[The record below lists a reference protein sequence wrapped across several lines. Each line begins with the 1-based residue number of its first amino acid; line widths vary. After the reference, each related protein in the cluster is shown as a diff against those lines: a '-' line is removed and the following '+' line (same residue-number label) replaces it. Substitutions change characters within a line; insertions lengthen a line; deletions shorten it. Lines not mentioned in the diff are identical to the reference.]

1 MVSVSRDTGVS
12 STRTRGPY
20 GLEVEPNRALY
31 ATVFLFMWRD
41 RSRRA
46 TVAAVRGWRTGTGCE
61 RRTAAG
67 RGRAHRQ
74 ARAPPQLSVELSA
87 VPVPAVVLC
96 DCRRRDSRYSQCV
109 IASPSV
115 RYNHVNRATEVTS
128 WSRSGVVKSSGSYAP
143 VESIL
148 SRTDSMRAVTIRR
161 EDVERESDRS
171 RSLLLSIHA
180 EASSARRALSSGLSP
195 LFPTP
200 ISYRSPCLSP
210 ISHARQV

>member
-1 MVSVSRDTGVS
+1 M
-12 STRTRGPY
+12 
-20 GLEVEPNRALY
+20 
-31 ATVFLFMWRD
+31 
-41 RSRRA
+41 
-46 TVAAVRGWRTGTGCE
+46 
-61 RRTAAG
+61 
-67 RGRAHRQ
+67 
-74 ARAPPQLSVELSA
+74 
-87 VPVPAVVLC
+87 
-96 DCRRRDSRYSQCV
+96 RYSV
-109 IASPSV
+109 
-115 RYNHVNRATEVTS
+115 YNHVKVGRQSYV
-128 WSRSGVVKSSGSYAP
+128 VVKSLRILPP

-210 ISHARQV
+210 ISHALTSVT